1 MKKNKIPELP
11 TIELTTPELKR
22 KRELMS
28 EEVQQ
33 IIINESRDLIDLID
47 AYAKSSF
54 QARNLGQAA
63 YLYHKQSLSPTG
75 IIWSLA
81 GSLFG
86 AGLRQITIDAI
97 RNNLVDVL
105 VCTGALFEQDMLEAL
120 GHKHYVCGPEQDDLE
135 LQSLGIDR
143 VYDHLLDEMGLRQV
157 DLTFKKIAAEMPE
170 GHYSSRKFMEFAGR
184 WMSNAQGVT
193 DSVMQ
198 AAYERKV
205 PIFIPAINDSSIG
218 IGLAMHQNEKHN
230 TMSIDSI
237 KDLRELAYLKSKCGD
252 TGIIVVGGGVPKN
265 YSQDAVVA
273 AEMLG
278 YEVDK
283 HKFGIQI
290 STADV
295 RDGGLS
301 GSTLKEA
308 ISWGKNDKEIEEVM
322 VWGEATV
329 YFPLLV
335 GYVRQKLRDKKRK
348 GRQFTNIFKSK

>member
-1 MKKNKIPELP
+1 MKKNKIPGLP
-11 TIELTTPELKR
+11 ATELTTSELRR
-22 KRELMS
+22 KKELMS
-28 EEVQQ
+28 KEVQQ
-33 IIINESRDLIDLID
+33 IIINESEDLTELID

-54 QARNLGQAA
+54 QARNLGLASH
-63 YLYHKQSLSPTG
+63 LYYKQSLSPTG

-97 RNNLVDVL
+97 RNNLIDVL
-105 VCTGALFEQDMLEAL
+105 VGTGALFEQDMLEAL
-120 GHKHYVCGPEQDDLE
+120 GHKHYVCGPEQDDRE
-135 LQSLGIDR
+135 LQSLRIDR

-170 GHYSSRKFMEFAGR
+170 GHYSSREFMEFAGG
-184 WMSNAQGVT
+184 WMANAQDVR

-198 AAYERKV
+198 AAYDKKV

-237 KDLRELAYLKSKCGD
+237 KDLRELAYLKSECGE

-278 YEVDK
+278 YKVDK

-329 YFPLLV
+329 YFPLLI
-335 GYVRQKLRDKKRK
+335 GYVRHKLRNQRRK

>member
-1 MKKNKIPELP
+1 LKKNKIPRLP
-11 TIELTTPELKR
+11 ATELTTSELRR
-22 KRELMS
+22 KKELMS
-28 EEVQQ
+28 KEIQQ
-33 IIINESRDLIDLID
+33 IILSESRDLTELIE

-54 QARNLGQAA
+54 QARNIGLASH
-63 YLYHKQSLSPTG
+63 LYYKQSLSSTG

-86 AGLRQITIDAI
+86 AGLRQITIDSI

-120 GHKHYVCGPEQDDLE
+120 GHKHYVCDSEQDDRE

-157 DLTFKKIAAEMPE
+157 DLTFKKIAAEIPE
-170 GHYSSRKFMEFAGR
+170 GHYSSREFIEFAGE

-198 AAYERKV
+198 AAHEKNV

-218 IGLAMHQNEKHN
+218 IGLAMHQNEKRSA
-230 TMSIDSI
+230 MSIDSI

-252 TGIIVVGGGVPKN
+252 TGIIIIGGGVPKN
-265 YSQDAVVA
+265 YTQDAVVA

-329 YFPLLV
+329 YFPLLI
-335 GYVRQKLRDKKRK
+335 GYVRQKLRDKRRK

>member
-1 MKKNKIPELP
+1 LKKNKIPRLP
-11 TIELTTPELKR
+11 ATELTSSELRR
-22 KRELMS
+22 KKELMS
-28 EEVQQ
+28 KEVQQ
-33 IIINESRDLIDLID
+33 IIISESGDLTDLID
-47 AYAKSSF
+47 AYAESSF
-54 QARNLGQAA
+54 QARNLGLASH
-63 YLYHKQSLSPTG
+63 LYYKQSLSPTG

-120 GHKHYVCGPEQDDLE
+120 GHKHYVCGPEQDDRE

-170 GHYSSRKFMEFAGR
+170 GHYSSREFMEFAGR

-198 AAYERKV
+198 AAYERRV

-237 KDLRELAYLKSKCGD
+237 KDLRE
-252 TGIIVVGGGVPKN
+252 
-265 YSQDAVVA
+265 
-273 AEMLG
+273 
-278 YEVDK
+278 
-283 HKFGIQI
+283 
-290 STADV
+290 
-295 RDGGLS
+295 
-301 GSTLKEA
+301 
-308 ISWGKNDKEIEEVM
+308 
-322 VWGEATV
+322 
-329 YFPLLV
+329 
-335 GYVRQKLRDKKRK
+335 
-348 GRQFTNIFKSK
+348 